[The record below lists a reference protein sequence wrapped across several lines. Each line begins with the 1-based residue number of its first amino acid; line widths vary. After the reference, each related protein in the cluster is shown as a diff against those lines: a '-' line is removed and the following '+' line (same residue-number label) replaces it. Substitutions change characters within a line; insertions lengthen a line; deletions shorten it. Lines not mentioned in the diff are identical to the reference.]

1 MDCRTTLVS
10 LGHRPCHVSSGSD
23 RLAGR
28 PLPNR
33 AARWAQPLPPQLTH
47 QECEVRTESAPW
59 RGIMGGVTAPPG
71 APIETSGNKAA
82 TTEEPSTA
90 AFGLLSR
97 AQDLADHLRSDVE
110 AEVGAMRA
118 EASAAHDEAR
128 RLLVDASNV
137 HEDALSAQRSA
148 QARLKE
154 AQDEAAQL
162 VADAADQATLVADA
176 ANLTTESLLASTQ
189 VEADEIR
196 GAAMAEDLRLGGL
209 ATTELEGHG
218 RRTRYCCPRRRR
230 RSNRS

>member
-1 MDCRTTLVS
+1 L
-10 LGHRPCHVSSGSD
+10 
-23 RLAGR
+23 
-28 PLPNR
+28 
-33 AARWAQPLPPQLTH
+33 
-47 QECEVRTESAPW
+47 
-59 RGIMGGVTAPPG
+59 
-71 APIETSGNKAA
+71 
-82 TTEEPSTA
+82 
-90 AFGLLSR
+90 LLSR

-110 AEVGAMRA
+110 AEAAAMRA

-128 RLLVDASNV
+128 RALIDASNV
-137 HEDALSAQRSA
+137 HQDAISAQRSA

-196 GAAMAEDLRLGGL
+196 GAAMAEDLRLRGL

-230 RSNRS
+230 RSNPGSYGPAPSCGNWTRRPPSA